1 MQTLA
6 DAFRNRRA
14 VALPSLSLLALSL
27 SMLAGT
33 AAART
38 YAFPHVFETRGR
50 TSDTPYTFDT
60 TMFLTYAGGVAC
72 VGGVEDP
79 LSVSLYLYDDDGSPM
94 RSTSGL
100 DVCNPCTYP
109 LGPTHRKESVRVE
122 NLFLTA
128 DEMPNSLT
136 GYAVV
141 DVPGTGDDVAVSGFI
156 VNAHTSAFDLSVFG
170 FEPTPIAAA
179 ANKSAAF
186 TCGRVFTMDN
196 LLYSP
201 GTGGGTSFTFDTTM
215 FMTYTAG
222 QAGTPSGGGAAV
234 DVYLFDQES
243 GELLTDA
250 VGTPV
255 CNPCT
260 TNLDDATRKSA
271 FQLGAALPGGAVISA
286 AVSAVIVVSGD
297 AGNVA
302 LQGFVVNTHSGPLDV
317 SMSAAPLHEV
327 TAESATGLPPAL
339 LDRLGLRSYPNPFN
353 PLTTF
358 AYTLTRQDRVQIR
371 VFDAQGELVRTLLDE
386 AQLDGDHEVSWDG
399 VADDGRQLPS
409 GVYFGRIDTAGRSEV
424 QKVVL
429 IK

>member
-1 MQTLA
+1 MMHALA
-6 DAFRNRRA
+6 ASFRHRRLA
-14 VALPSLSLLALSL
+14 ALASLSLLAW
-27 SMLAGT
+27 AGT

-38 YAFPHVFETRGR
+38 YAFPHVFDTHGR
-50 TSDTPYTFDT
+50 ISDTPYTFDT
-60 TMFLTYAGGVAC
+60 TMFMTYVGGVAC

-79 LSVSLYLYDDDGSPM
+79 LSVSVYLFANDGSPM
-94 RSTSGL
+94 RSTGGL

-109 LGPTHRKESVRVE
+109 VGPANRKASVKVE
-122 NLFLTA
+122 DLFIA
-128 DEMPNSLT
+128 AGGMPNGVT

-141 DVPGTGDDVAVSGFI
+141 DVPGAGDDVAVSGFV
-156 VNAHTSAFDLSVFG
+156 VNSHTSAFDLSVFG
-170 FEPTPIAAA
+170 FEPQPIAAA

-186 TCGRVFTMDN
+186 ACGRVFTMDN
-196 LLYSP
+196 MLYSS
-201 GTGGGTSFTFDTTM
+201 GSGGGTTFTFDTTM
-215 FMTYTAG
+215 FMTYSAG
-222 QAGTPSGGGAAV
+222 QAGTPPGSGAAV

-260 TNLDDATRKSA
+260 VNLDDATRKSA
-271 FQLGAALPGGAVISA
+271 FMLGAALPGGAVLSA

-302 LQGFVVNTHSGPLDV
+302 LQGFVVNTHSGPTDV

-327 TAESATGLPPAL
+327 TAESATGLPAAL
-339 LDRLGLRSYPNPFN
+339 LDQLGLRSYPNPFN

-358 AYTLTRQDRVQIR
+358 AYTLPRQDRVQIR

-386 AQLDGDHEVSWDG
+386 AQVDGDHEVSWDG
-399 VADDGRQLPS
+399 VADDGRHLPS

>member
-1 MQTLA
+1 MHTLA

-14 VALPSLSLLALSL
+14 VALLSLSLMSLLVLS
-27 SMLAGT
+27 GK

-38 YAFPHVFETRGR
+38 YCIPHILDSPGR
-50 TSDTPYTFDT
+50 IANTPYTYDT
-60 TMFLTYAGGVAC
+60 SLYMTYAGAVAC
-72 VGGVEDP
+72 VGGVENP
-79 LSVSLYLYDDDGSPM
+79 LPVDVYLFANDGSPL
-94 RSTSGL
+94 RSTDGL

-109 LGPTHRKESVRVE
+109 IGPANRKASVKVE
-122 NLFLTA
+122 ELIIA
-128 DEMPNSLT
+128 AGGMPNAVT

-141 DVPGTGDDVAVSGFI
+141 DVPGTGDDVAVSGFV
-156 VNAHTSAFDLSVFG
+156 VNSHTSAFDLSVFG
-170 FEPTPIAAA
+170 FEPQPIAAA
-179 ANKSAAF
+179 AKSAAF
-186 TCGRVFTMDN
+186 ACGRVFTMDN

-201 GTGGGTSFTFDTTM
+201 GTGGGTTFCFDTTI
-215 FMTYTAG
+215 FMTYIGG
-222 QAGTPSGGGAAV
+222 QAGTPSGSGAAV
-234 DVYLFDQES
+234 AVYLFDQES

-255 CNPCT
+255 CNPCST
-260 TNLDDATRKSA
+260 SLDDATRKSS
-271 FQLGAALPGGAVISA
+271 FRLGAALPGGAVISA
-286 AVSAVIVVSGD
+286 AVSSVIVVSGD

-302 LQGFVVNTHSGPLDV
+302 VQGFVVNTHSGPMDV
-317 SMSAAPLHEV
+317 NLSAAPLHEV
-327 TAESATGLPPAL
+327 TTESVTGLPPAL

-358 AYTLTRQDRVQIR
+358 AYTLPRQDRVQIR

-386 AQLDGDHEVSWDG
+386 AQVDGDHEVSWDG
-399 VADDGRQLPS
+399 VADDDRHLPS

>member
-1 MQTLA
+1 MMHNLA
-6 DAFRNRRA
+6 NSFRNRRL
-14 VALPSLSLLALSL
+14 VASITLALLAW
-27 SMLAGT
+27 AGT

-38 YAFPHVFETRGR
+38 YAFPHVFETSGR
-50 TSDTPYTFDT
+50 ISNTPYTFDT
-60 TMFLTYAGGVAC
+60 TMFMTYAGAVAC

-79 LSVSLYLYDDDGSPM
+79 LAVDVYLFANDGSPL
-94 RSTSGL
+94 RSTGGL

-109 LGPTHRKESVRVE
+109 IGPANRKASVKVE
-122 NLFLTA
+122 ELIIGA
-128 DEMPNSLT
+128 GGMPNAVT
-136 GYAVV
+136 GYAVIV
-141 DVPGTGDDVAVSGFI
+141 VPGVADDVAVSGFV
-156 VNAHTSAFDLSVFG
+156 VNSHTSAFDLSVFG

-179 ANKSAAF
+179 TNKSAAF
-186 TCGRVFTMDN
+186 ACGRVFTMDN

-201 GTGGGTSFTFDTTM
+201 GTGGGTTFTFDTTM

-222 QAGTPSGGGAAV
+222 QAGTPPGSGATV

-302 LQGFVVNTHSGPLDV
+302 VQGFVVNTHSGPMDV

-327 TAESATGLPPAL
+327 TTESVTGLPPAL

-358 AYTLTRQDRVQIR
+358 AYTLPRQDRVQIR

-399 VADDGRQLPS
+399 VADDGRHLPS